1 MPVSGFDPLSLH
13 CLSYLHYLL
22 GERQLLDPRAE
33 PRDRTGVGVKGNRF
47 MWGNQGGGGGGGWRV
62 GAHPAGG
69 SEAGRLEVWSH
80 RTISQREQR

>member
-47 MWGNQGGGGGGGWRV
+47 IWCNQER
-62 GAHPAGG
+62 
-69 SEAGRLEVWSH
+69 SEEHTSELQ
-80 RTISQREQR
+80 SQR